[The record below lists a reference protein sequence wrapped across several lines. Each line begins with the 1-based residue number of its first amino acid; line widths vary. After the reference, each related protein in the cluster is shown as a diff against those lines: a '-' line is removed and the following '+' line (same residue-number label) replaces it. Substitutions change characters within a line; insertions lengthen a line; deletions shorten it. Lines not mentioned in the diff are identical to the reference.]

1 MQAIASSRRW
11 RVLIAVALAAAVG
24 FTFGNTEAVGA
35 GSTTE
40 VVYIATGDNFP
51 DALGAGAVAGVN
63 AGPVLL
69 VQQNAIPAP
78 ILAELNRLQPERI
91 IIVGGTGV
99 ISDSVESALESL
111 GFGPTVERIAGADR
125 YATAAALSAASFP
138 VTTGDIFHVN
148 SGTGATLVTTTAWTE
163 VATGQVIVPE
173 GETAYLVVTYNA
185 ESSCYGA
192 DIYCFTRVLVNGTE
206 IDPAAGSGYAFDSS
220 DNNTETSDSWEAHV
234 MVRVTGPLDPG
245 TYDIAVEAG
254 VGAGG
259 TFRLDDWTLVVEG
272 KKT

>member
-24 FTFGNTEAVGA
+24 FTVGDTESAGA

-78 ILAELNRLQPERI
+78 ILAELNRLQPEKI

-99 ISDSVESALESL
+99 ISDSVKSALESL

-125 YATAAALSAASFP
+125 YATAAALSEASFP

-148 SGTGATLVTTTAWTE
+148 TSASVQFITTAAWTE
-163 VATGQVIVPE
+163 IATGVVTVPE
-173 GETAYLVVTYNA
+173 GEEAYLAITFTA
-185 ESSCYGA
+185 ETACYGGTSHCRA
-192 DIYCFTRVLVNGTE
+192 RILVDGTE
-206 IDPAAGSGYAFDSS
+206 ADPAGADFALDSMDSG
-220 DNNTETSDSWEAHV
+220 NETSASWEGHS
-234 MVRVTGPLDPG
+234 MLRIYGPVGPG
-245 TYDIAVEAG
+245 TYDVAVEG
-254 VGAGG
+254 RLWSTPG
-259 TFRLDDWTLVVEG
+259 TFWVDDWALLIEG